1 MSGIMAVDEKI
12 LRSLKSALMYLESDK
27 KEEGLLADNLWHVAA
42 ELEYALFLLSFKIHD
57 ENSVPRMK
65 SNLGSRKADVASGL
79 YSIKNLLIQAE
90 TFFQSGSL
98 QGAYKSAYVGRQCAL
113 KIMDDLVKKKGR

>member
-12 LRSLKSALMYLESDK
+12 LRSLKSAITYLESDK
-27 KEEGLLADNLWHVAA
+27 KDGGLLADNLWHVAA

-57 ENSVPRMK
+57 ENCVPRMK
-65 SNLGSRKADVASGL
+65 SSLGSRKADVASGL

-98 QGAYKSAYVGRQCAL
+98 QDAYKSAYVARQRAL
-113 KIMDDLVKKKGR
+113 KIMDDLVKKKGW